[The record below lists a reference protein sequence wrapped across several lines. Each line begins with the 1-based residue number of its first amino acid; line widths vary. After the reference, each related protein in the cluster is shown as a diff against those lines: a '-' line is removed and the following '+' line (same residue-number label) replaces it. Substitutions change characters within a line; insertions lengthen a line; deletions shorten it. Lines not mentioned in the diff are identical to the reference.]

1 MMLGRVLVADD
12 DPVAGR
18 VAAHLVKR
26 LGYSVDL
33 VGDGQA
39 AIDAVAGCTYALVLI
54 DCQMPGVG
62 GFEATAAIRRHEA
75 VLRGQAG
82 RVLIVAIT
90 ASKLDED
97 RRERRAVET
106 ALVDAAVE

>member
-1 MMLGRVLVADD
+1 MMLGRVLVAD

-33 VGDGQA
+33 VADGQA
-39 AIDAVAGCTYALVLI
+39 AIDAVAGGSYALVLM

-75 VLRGQAG
+75 ALRGKPAG
-82 RVLIVAIT
+82 CQ
-90 ASKLDED
+90 SWPSP
-97 RRERRAVET
+97 RRS
-106 ALVDAAVE
+106 